1 MDATSKIINEFVPVD
16 VILLPQLLPVVVEE
30 LVGAVTKG
38 DTVYPEGVVR
48 QPALLR
54 ADQPLSSARVTRHPV
69 NTHVGHV
76 LNIGTRQHG
85 L

>member
-30 LVGAVTKG
+30 LVGAVTEG
-38 DTVYPEGVVR
+38 VTVYPEGVVR

-69 NTHVGHV
+69 NTHVGQV